1 MGDEKFIFQE
11 DQAESSQKVV
21 KQSRAKAKGKLL
33 SVDDDVSY
41 QQSLLY
47 SLRDFVTH
55 GEVDEILTAN
65 SATEAAALIATNEEI
80 AVILLDVVMEE
91 DDAGLRLVE
100 TIRNVQGNSL
110 VRIVLLTGQPGVA
123 PRKDVME
130 RYDIDEYWNKS
141 EIDYDILKA
150 VVGSNLRSWRSMYQL
165 EQARLGLQLVIDAS
179 RKLASKYDKESFI
192 QVVLNEV
199 ASLIGEGT
207 DVPTLCV
214 TTQSPEDAF
223 AKSYVLAY
231 TGTERVQVGKPIP
244 NHLFVQFSALY
255 EQAIVDHSHKF
266 SGNLAILCFPYD
278 HEESGFYF
286 ILAEGIEQ
294 LNEYSIH
301 LLQVFGENI
310 SSGFMKIALIN
321 QLSNL
326 AYLDAELSIYNQ
338 NWLLRELQMMN
349 HAERINT
356 QLVVFSIDNFDSQT
370 LTFSEQALMQIINN
384 TYEKIS
390 NLYHEVLGISRI
402 EASSFAILCNN
413 SDAVDDDVLV
423 SFTNQINE
431 FDGEMRNYTL
441 TIVKVE
447 LANMPTSTPM
457 QVLYLSK
464 SLLYSARQ
472 KGRAFV
478 TYSPTYQK
486 RLLTDY
492 QILNDLKN
500 AIAEHEFFL
509 VLQPKVDLRSGL
521 PVGVEAL
528 LRWKK
533 DGEIIPPN
541 VFIPIAENSGIITKL
556 DYIALELT
564 IEAIKSLN
572 HKGYRIPISFNATV
586 KDLYENAYLQ
596 LIEDAV
602 RVEHIDPELLDVEIT
617 ETQAMDSYDKVNPI
631 LERLHRLHIHVS
643 IDDFGTGYSSLAHIS
658 KLAAD
663 TIKIDKTFI
672 TNLRDDE
679 ANQQVV
685 ELVLNLA
692 NLCGFSVVAEGIETV
707 EERDALL
714 GKGCHIGQGY
724 LYAKPMQLDE
734 LLVWL
739 KSHQPQAVMD

>member
-1 MGDEKFIFQE
+1 MGDEKFIFKE
-11 DQAESSQKVV
+11 EPKAASLTAV
-21 KQSRAKAKGKLL
+21 KQSKTKAKGKLL
-33 SVDDDVSY
+33 SVDDDESY

-47 SLRDFVTH
+47 SLNDFVAN

-110 VRIVLLTGQPGVA
+110 VRIVLLTGQPGAA

-130 RYDIDEYWNKS
+130 QYDIDEYWNKS

-199 ASLIGEGT
+199 ASLIGVGKN
-207 DVPTLCV
+207 VPTLCV
-214 TTQSPEDAF
+214 TTQSPEDTF
-223 AKSYVLAY
+223 DKSYVLAY
-231 TGTERVQVGKPIP
+231 TGSDHVQVGEPLP
-244 NHLFVQFSALY
+244 NHLFDKFTDLY
-255 EQAIVDHSHKF
+255 EQAIIDHRHKF
-266 SGNLAILCFPYD
+266 NGNLSVLCFPYD
-278 HEESGFYF
+278 HEESGYYF
-286 ILAEGIEQ
+286 ILAEGLEQ
-294 LNEYSIH
+294 LSEYSIH

-326 AYLDAELSIYNQ
+326 AYLDAELLIYNQ
-338 NWLLRELQMMN
+338 NWLLRELQTMN
-349 HAERINT
+349 HADRTNT
-356 QLVVFSIDNFDSQT
+356 QLVVISIDNFDSQT
-370 LTFSEQALMQIINN
+370 LTFSERAMVQVINN
-384 TYEKIS
+384 TYEKIA

-402 EASSFAILCNN
+402 EASTFAILCNSN
-413 SDAVDDDVLV
+413 EAIDDDVLV
-423 SFTNQINE
+423 QFTNQINE
-431 FDGEMRNYTL
+431 FDGEMRNYSL

-447 LANMPTSTPM
+447 LADMLTSTPM
-457 QVLYLSK
+457 QILYLSK

-472 KGRAFV
+472 KGRDFV
-478 TYSPTYQK
+478 TYNPAYQE

-492 QILNDLKN
+492 QLLNDLKN
-500 AIAEHEFFL
+500 AIVEHEFYL
-509 VLQPKVDLRSGL
+509 VLQPKVDLRTGQ
-521 PVGVEAL
+521 PVGLEAL

-533 DGEIIPPN
+533 NDEVIPPN

-556 DYIALELT
+556 DLIALELT
-564 IEAIKSLN
+564 IEAIKAL
-572 HKGYRIPISFNATV
+572 KQRGYQLPISFNATV
-586 KDLYENAYLQ
+586 KDLYESSYLA
-596 LIEDAV
+596 LIENAIGI
-602 RVEHIDPELLDVEIT
+602 EHISPELLDLEIT

-631 LERLHRLHIHVS
+631 LEHLHDLHVHIS

-692 NLCGFSVVAEGIETV
+692 HLCGFSVVAEGIETE

-714 GKGCHIGQGY
+714 SKGCNIGQGY
-724 LYAKPMQLDE
+724 LYAKPMRLDE
-734 LLVWL
+734 LMEWL
-739 KSHQPQAVMD
+739 KNHQPQAVTD